1 MFYVFLVGLSKA
13 TLRCNTSICDGI
25 INGNG
30 NVADIV
36 CLVET
41 VLPLP
46 LLLVI
51 VPKLMVMVIVMVLCA
66 KLRQGL
72 LDG

>member
-1 MFYVFLVGLSKA
+1 MWFWYISCAKLTPLLPI
-13 TLRCNTSICDGI
+13 TITNGI
-25 INGNG
+25 G

-36 CLVET
+36 CLVEA

-46 LLLVI
+46 LPLVI